1 MRFPD
6 DVTKEAQNR
15 LRRAEGQLR
24 GVQRLLEEGA
34 DCRDVVTQIS
44 AVQAALHRAGL
55 RLMASGMRHC
65 IVNPEVDANWMAEPV
80 VRAAAGQTVASRI
93 RHWVLWF
100 TRRLFSQSVRNRSLD
115 VVPLL
120 RCPDCDASA
129 FSRQGDH
136 IACGSCSAR
145 FDYRNDVLIMAK
157 KAAH

>member
-65 IVNPEVDANWMAEPV
+65 IVNPEVAESE
-80 VRAAAGQTVASRI
+80 GMTVDDMED
-93 RHWVLWF
+93 
-100 TRRLFSQSVRNRSLD
+100 LFLT
-115 VVPLL
+115 L
-120 RCPDCDASA
+120 R
-129 FSRQGDH
+129 
-136 IACGSCSAR
+136 
-145 FDYRNDVLIMAK
+145 
-157 KAAH
+157 

>member
-65 IVNPEVDANWMAEPV
+65 IVNPDAAESEGMTVDDMED
-80 VRAAAGQTVASRI
+80 
-93 RHWVLWF
+93 
-100 TRRLFSQSVRNRSLD
+100 LFLT
-115 VVPLL
+115 L
-120 RCPDCDASA
+120 R
-129 FSRQGDH
+129 
-136 IACGSCSAR
+136 
-145 FDYRNDVLIMAK
+145 
-157 KAAH
+157 